1 MNYYYDIILN
11 WNEENAYEF
20 YEWND
25 FDYLELIKKI
35 PLIKVKHKTFLDLT
49 ENIVKVDSDF
59 LELIKEKTLVSDRKN
74 FKKIEYACLFTDT
87 KNAIAIEFNEEG
99 VSISRSKLLVDD
111 ELNVLEVIYGIK
123 ETNINV
129 EAIRKIKI
137 DNTLRQIKEAQK
149 LILMEINNLYQ
160 KKEIDKLRYLY
171 YEYKKENIDDINYI
185 YESIKNDLKKD
196 FNEDILKLYYIIKIS
211 YHKV

>member
-123 ETNINV
+123 ETNINM

>member
-123 ETNINV
+123 ETNINM

-160 KKEIDKLRYLY
+160 KKR
-171 YEYKKENIDDINYI
+171 NRQ
-185 YESIKNDLKKD
+185 
-196 FNEDILKLYYIIKIS
+196 IKIS
-211 YHKV
+211 IL

>member
-74 FKKIEYACLFTDT
+74 LKKIEYACLFTDT

-123 ETNINV
+123 ETNINM